1 MIRQI
6 ELKTTGSS
14 SFDSAKC
21 FRFIENKKFWRSRYD
36 DEILRNDVDFSQNE
50 RAKKHESARGILNSE
65 ISPEILLAFVY
76 SDALIC
82 KIWLRIEEILEKFKI
97 FREIRRNLQ

>member
-21 FRFIENKKFWRSRYD
+21 FRFIENKNFWRSRYD

-50 RAKKHESARGILNSE
+50 RAKKAWVTSRDSQFWNITGNSTRVCLLSRINMQNLIACESKKFSRNSKSFE
-65 ISPEILLAFVY
+65 
-76 SDALIC
+76 
-82 KIWLRIEEILEKFKI
+82 R
-97 FREIRRNLQ
+97 